1 MEEYSSVGSERALLS
16 SLMFDMNQLTEV
28 DGLKPEHFSISGHR
42 YIFLAMKEL
51 YSQDLPPDASAIY
64 HFYTDESIIKDIDD
78 IGGLQYLF
86 TLKELATGRSATLYA
101 ERIHSAYT
109 KKIIAKRLEEIKE
122 NMTNPDVLAIE
133 TLTELEKMQADIGL
147 TVLSNNSVKRIGD
160 GVRERVERLKQ
171 MEEPLLGLKTP
182 WVSLNL
188 QTLGMLAGELTVI
201 AGRAKLGKSSFLL
214 GIGACVAY
222 DQNVPVLYIDTE
234 MYEEEQEN
242 RILSLLSGV
251 EEWRIKTGE
260 FSNSPVD
267 IEAIE
272 RAMDI
277 MDSGN
282 FYHVYMPQF
291 TPEKVATA
299 IKQHKAKYDIGLVIF
314 DYIKLGIGGSD
325 KEYLYLGELTTAL
338 KEQAGKLRIPI
349 LTAVQLNRQAIGHD
363 TGMDESMV
371 AGSDKIV
378 QFCNRLI
385 MIKAVSVDEQVVTDA
400 DIKMKIVAQRSK
412 GKVNP
417 KMIYFKRHGMELK
430 EVQEYGSKD

>member
-16 SLMFDMNQLTEV
+16 SLMFDMNQIIEV
-28 DGLKPEHFSISGHR
+28 DSLKPEHFSLSGHK

-109 KKIIAKRLEEIKE
+109 KKIIAKRMEEIKD
-122 NMTNPDVLAIE
+122 NMANPDTLALE
-133 TLTELEKMQADIGL
+133 TLTELDKMQADIGL
-147 TVLSNNSVKRIGD
+147 TVLSGENVKRIGD
-160 GVRERVERLKQ
+160 GVRERIEQLKQ
-171 MEEPLLGLKTP
+171 MEEPKLGLKTP

-222 DQNVPVLYIDTE
+222 EQDIPVLYIDTE

-251 EEWRIKTGE
+251 EEWKIKTGE
-260 FSNSPVD
+260 FSKSQEE

-272 RAMDI
+272 KAMDI
-277 MDSGN
+277 MDTGK
-282 FYHVYMPQF
+282 FYHIYMPQF
-291 TPEKVATA
+291 SPEKIATV
-299 IKQHKAKYDIGLVIF
+299 IKQHKAKYGIGLVIF
-314 DYIKLGIGGSD
+314 DYIKLGEGGSD
-325 KEYLYLGELTTAL
+325 KEYIYLGQITTAL
-338 KEQAGKLRIPI
+338 KDQAGKLRIPI
-349 LTAVQLNRQAIGHD
+349 LTAVQLNRQAIGTD
-363 TGMDESMV
+363 GGMDESMV

-400 DIKMKIVAQRSK
+400 DIKMKIVAQRSQ
-412 GKVNP
+412 GKVKP
-417 KMIYFKRHGMELK
+417 KMIYFKRIGMELK
-430 EVQEYGSKD
+430 EVAEYGSQD